1 MSRKR
6 ENEWIV
12 GLDIGTSKV
21 VAIVGEMGAKNQVE
35 VIGLGTHPTRGIS
48 RGVVVDIE
56 SATHSIQRAVE
67 EAELMADC
75 RIESVTASIGGSHI
89 GSMNSEGM
97 CPIKD
102 RKEVSKEDVIRVM
115 EAANAVNLPAGQ
127 HRLHTEPRHYI
138 IDGQAGIQHPVG
150 MSGVRL
156 VVDAHLVTCAESA
169 MQNVRKC
176 VTRAGLELD
185 NLVAQPL
192 ASAASALN
200 EDEKELGVCLLD
212 IGAGTTDISI
222 YSRGAVRYTGVLP
235 IAGEAVTNDIAITL
249 RTPTQAAEEI
259 KKKYACALVAL
270 AHQNETIEVPSVG
283 NRPSRK
289 MDRQALAGV
298 IQPRYEEIFSMV
310 ASRMRAEGL
319 EEMVA
324 AGIVLTGGAA
334 KMEGVV
340 ELAEEYFHM
349 PVRLGAPQGVTGL
362 SEVVSNPIHAAGV
375 GLLLWDG
382 EENNFSGAAGLE
394 SGTWIDR
401 LKLWLRGDY

>member
-1 MSRKR
+1 MAKQQDT
-6 ENEWIV
+6 ELVV
-12 GLDIGTSKV
+12 GLDIGTSKI
-21 VAIVGEMGAKNQVE
+21 VAIVGEMGSAGKVE
-35 VIGLGTHPTRGIS
+35 VIGLGSHPTRGIS

-75 RIESVTASIGGSHI
+75 SIQSVTASIGGSHI

-97 CPIKD
+97 WPIKD
-102 RKEVSKEDVIRVM
+102 RKEVSKEDVVRVM

-127 HRLHTEPRHYI
+127 HRLHTEPRHYL
-138 IDGQAGIQHPVG
+138 IDGQGGIQHPVG

-156 VVDAHLVTCAESA
+156 VVDAHLVTCSESA

-185 NLVAQPL
+185 GMVAQPL
-192 ASAASALN
+192 ASAASVLN
-200 EDEKELGVCLLD
+200 EDEMELGVCLLD
-212 IGAGTTDISI
+212 IGAGTTDICI
-222 YSRGAVRYTGVLP
+222 YTRGAIRYSAVLP
-235 IAGEAVTNDIAITL
+235 VAGEAVTNDIAITL

-259 KKKYACALVAL
+259 KKKYACALVEM
-270 AHQNETIEVPSVG
+270 AHKGETIEVPSVG

-289 MDRQALAGV
+289 LTRQVLAGV

-310 ASRMRAEGL
+310 ANCIRTEGL
-319 EEMVA
+319 QDMVA

-349 PVRLGAPQGVTGL
+349 PVRLGEPQGVTGL
-362 SEVVSNPIHAAGV
+362 SDVVSNPIHAAGV
-375 GLLLWDG
+375 GLLLWEG
-382 EENNFSGAAGLE
+382 EEFSFSGSTGLE
-394 SGTWIDR
+394 SGTWVDR
-401 LKLWLRGDY
+401 LKSWLRGD